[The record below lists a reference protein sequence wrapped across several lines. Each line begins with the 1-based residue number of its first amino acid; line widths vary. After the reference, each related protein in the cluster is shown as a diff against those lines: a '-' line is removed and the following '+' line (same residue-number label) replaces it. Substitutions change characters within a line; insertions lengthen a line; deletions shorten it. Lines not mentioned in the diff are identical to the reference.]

1 MCAKACLHRLFIPL
15 SSLPL
20 TPSPPISVIILLI
33 VTTKILNVN
42 YCLFSPW
49 FWKQGSLP
57 SNGLFSPEQIRHVCR
72 KQTLA
77 IPPVEKCICP
87 LMALS
92 VMRHV
97 SSLTW
102 NQRRRRASPP
112 ILPVLTCSHLL
123 ILHLRP
129 VSGRTHA
136 HGQPCPPW
144 PRCQWESD
152 SSGML
157 LSSLLE
163 HESDSPP
170 RRMAAVTEPAR
181 ENIENIDRYN
191 RSAVWFSS
199 QSTEVSVSAH
209 DWRKNTAECLSL
221 PWVQTRH
228 SGDCWF

>member
-1 MCAKACLHRLFIPL
+1 
-15 SSLPL
+15 
-20 TPSPPISVIILLI
+20 
-33 VTTKILNVN
+33 
-42 YCLFSPW
+42 
-49 FWKQGSLP
+49 
-57 SNGLFSPEQIRHVCR
+57 
-72 KQTLA
+72 
-77 IPPVEKCICP
+77 
-87 LMALS
+87 MALS

-170 RRMAAVTEPAR
+170 RRMAAVTEPAT

-228 SGDCWF
+228 SGDCWY